1 MFMRL
6 GILADIHEE
15 LPFLRWSLEFFP
27 SLGVDR
33 IIVLGDIHCL
43 GKHLAETVALLAA
56 ANATGVW
63 GNHDFGLCRD
73 VPPRL
78 RDRYAGPV
86 LDYMGALQP
95 RLEVADCL
103 FSHVE
108 PWLDPE
114 SVEDLWYFDGPPDT
128 PEKATR
134 SFAAVPHQHLFVG
147 HYHRWLMAT
156 PSGMLAWQGEGPV
169 VLSPGRFL
177 VAVGAV
183 CAGQCAVFDTE
194 TRVLLPCDLRA

>member
-1 MFMRL
+1 MPL

-15 LPFLRWSLEFFP
+15 LLFLRRALDLFP

-33 IIVLGDIHCL
+33 VIVLGDVHCL

-73 VPPRL
+73 VSPRL
-78 RDRYAGPV
+78 RDRYASPV

-95 RLEVADCL
+95 RLEVDGCL
-103 FSHVE
+103 FTHVE

-114 SVEDLWYFDGPPDT
+114 NIEHLWYFDGPPDT
-128 PEKATR
+128 ADKAAR
-134 SFAAVPHQHLFVG
+134 SFAAVPHNHLFVG
-147 HYHRWLMAT
+147 HFHRWLVAT
-156 PSGMLAWQGEGPV
+156 PAGVQAWQGEGPL
-169 VLSPGRFL
+169 VLSPGRYL
-177 VAVGAV
+177 VAV
-183 CAGQCAVFDTE
+183 
-194 TRVLLPCDLRA
+194 